1 MNPPKGGFPSTVN
14 RCANSSQEAD
24 GLDIPSLFDNAKDVL
39 EELNSMKE
47 DPETAADAVPINPE
61 LIPELNQ
68 LSQIAKAEL
77 NCTCHT
83 IHLSLLSSFLSS
95 YIVSTYGLV
104 VVEHLYSHDF

>member
-1 MNPPKGGFPSTVN
+1 MYEPNEGWLPSSAK

-47 DPETAADAVPINPE
+47 DPEIAADAVPINSE

-68 LSQIAKAEL
+68 LSQIARAEL
-77 NCTCHT
+77 NCKCHIT
-83 IHLSLLSSFLSS
+83 RSLLPSILSS
-95 YIVSTYGLV
+95 YIVSSWV
-104 VVEHLYSHDF
+104 ACCEQLY